1 MPPPFLLAQ
10 NITKRRE
17 MIKMNNSTNAMP
29 HILPDYV
36 LPYTIFLLA
45 HDPDLTHH
53 RDVNALKNIQDCLW
67 FMLEPLIKNESYSY
81 NFFRCVFLGSFV
93 YVYYV
98 CVSVS

>member
-1 MPPPFLLAQ
+1 
-10 NITKRRE
+10 
-17 MIKMNNSTNAMP
+17 MIKMNNAATAMP

-81 NFFRCVFLGSFV
+81 NFFRYGKL
-93 YVYYV
+93 
-98 CVSVS
+98 